1 MRIQKRC
8 SAISDPT
15 QRGDCEIFATS
26 CVEQSASNP
35 SEYQLYTNKGPIKV
49 DTLDNC
55 LMISKEIAR
64 FYKPQTDSKAK
75 PTEKIEAETTKDREE
90 YSRCKELGKR
100 TSPGHKK
107 CMEIIDIC
115 LDESA
120 PYSLPMK
127 SSKVPAAK
135 QSICLM
141 MAPQIAALE
150 YPSEIKSSP
159 PMKETIPPE
168 DKFIIDGET
177 SFANRFYEAGFFP
190 EISDE
195 VVSKS
200 IRLGFT
206 SNGNPKGKQI
216 RIKYTCRKISE
227 DSYSIKYRIFHSDET
242 PIGPESEIT
251 FLFSRGE
258 IVGNLAFGV
267 KLGRTGDFTSIESIE
282 IVKL

>member
-1 MRIQKRC
+1 MRIQKSC

-26 CVEQSASNP
+26 CVEQSASSP

-75 PTEKIEAETTKDREE
+75 STEKIEVETPKDRAE
-90 YSRCKELGKR
+90 YSRCKDLGKK

-107 CMEIIDIC
+107 CMKIIDIC

-127 SSKVPAAK
+127 GSKVPAAK

-150 YPSEIKSSP
+150 YPSEVKSSP
-159 PMKETIPPE
+159 PIEETAPPE
-168 DKFIIDGET
+168 DKFIVDGKT

-206 SNGNPKGKQI
+206 CDESPRGKQV
-216 RIKYTCRKISE
+216 RIKYTCKKTSAE
-227 DSYSIKYRIFHSDET
+227 HYAIKYRIFLSDGKEV
-242 PIGPESEIT
+242 GSESEIT
-251 FLFSRGE
+251 FSTSDNK
-258 IVGNLAFGV
+258 IIDDLAFGI
-267 KLGRTGDFTSIESIE
+267 KLGNSGDFSSVESIK
-282 IVKL
+282 IIKL